1 MPKDGMRSSEMSCLA
16 GVSQSL
22 VLRPSSNSIHDSMPR
37 NNKLFNSRCQ
47 PEIWPSFMARRA
59 RETNVVTQM
68 GNQGHAEE
76 GARLINEWVADGVL
90 GQVREVHC
98 WTNRPVWPQGIPRP
112 EGSDPVP
119 AYKEAMEFRHVK
131 DKFRR
136 AGLTEIPSEV
146 VSPPRVA
153 ECPVQL
159 EGQVMNVH
167 QVGKSEDHS
176 SAVEVRVVR
185 THVHESILGPGHRH
199 HLDPDKWR
207 PLIMS
212 FLQFYGL
219 GNRVH
224 PSRLADV
231 F

>member
-1 MPKDGMRSSEMSCLA
+1 MANVGHNETRASNQQERSSLPTHCTIDPSILYLGTPVVLVSTRNEDGTANLAPMSSAWWLGKTALLGLGTRSHTVENLRRESECVLNLPSVDLVTEVDRLA
-16 GVSQSL
+16 LTTG
-22 VLRPSSNSIHDSMPR
+22 SN
-37 NNKLFNSRCQ
+37 
-47 PEIWPSFMARRA
+47 
-59 RETNVVTQM
+59 
-68 GNQGHAEE
+68 
-76 GARLINEWVADGVL
+76 
-90 GQVREVHC
+90 
-98 WTNRPVWPQGIPRP
+98 
-112 EGSDPVP
+112 PVP
-119 AYKEAMEFRHVK
+119 PYKEAMEFRHVK
-131 DKFRR
+131 DKYGR
-136 AGLTEIPSEV
+136 AGLTEIPSEA

-159 EGQVMNVH
+159 EGEVMNIH

-176 SAVEVRVVR
+176 SAVEVRIVR
-185 THVHESILGPGHRH
+185 THVHESILGSDHRH

-219 GNRVH
+219 GNQIH